1 MKKTR
6 YTEEQ
11 IGFALRQA
19 ETGTPVGE
27 VIRKM
32 GISTQTFYR
41 WKKQFGQMG
50 VDEIRRLKQLEEEN
64 RKLKQLVADLSLDK
78 LMLQDVLFK
87 KTLRPDRRRE
97 LVRDLEG
104 RYGVSERRSCRVLL
118 FFRSSHRYEA
128 TRDDQ
133 AALRMRIREIAQA
146 RVRYGY
152 YRIYI
157 LLRREGWQVNHK
169 RVYRLYQKEGLSLR
183 KKRPRRHASAA
194 QRVERIEAGAA
205 NECWS
210 MDFVSD
216 ALYNGRRLRALTI
229 VDNYTRECLAI
240 EVDQGIGGEKVA
252 EVLGRITMKRSTPKT
267 IRVDNGPEFV
277 SKVLDQWAY
286 RNGVTLDFSRPG
298 KPTDNAY
305 VESFNGSLRDECL
318 NVNWFLS
325 LQDARGKIEAW
336 RRHYNESRPH
346 SALGD
351 VPPSEFASKGGAS
364 PALAGS
370 ATPGIFAP

>member
-1 MKKTR
+1 M
-6 YTEEQ
+6 
-11 IGFALRQA
+11 
-19 ETGTPVGE
+19 
-27 VIRKM
+27 
-32 GISTQTFYR
+32 
-41 WKKQFGQMG
+41 
-50 VDEIRRLKQLEEEN
+50 
-64 RKLKQLVADLSLDK
+64 
-78 LMLQDVLFK
+78 
-87 KTLRPDRRRE
+87 
-97 LVRDLEG
+97 
-104 RYGVSERRSCRVLL
+104 LL

-133 AALRMRIREIAQA
+133 AALRMRIRELAEA

-157 LLRREGWQVNHK
+157 LLRREGWKVNHK

-183 KKRPRRHASAA
+183 RKRPRRHASAA
-194 QRVERIEAGAA
+194 QRIERIEAGAA

-216 ALYNGRRLRALTI
+216 ALYNGRRLRALTV

-240 EVDQGIGGEKVA
+240 EVDQGIGGGQVA
-252 EVLGRITMKRSTPKT
+252 GVLGRITMERRTPKT

-325 LQDARGKIEAW
+325 LEDARGKIEAW

-346 SALGD
+346 TALGD

-370 ATPGIFAP
+370 ARPGVFTP